1 MSILIKNGRIITATD
16 DYTADIFIEGETI
29 SAIGKNLKV
38 TAETTIDAAGKLVI
52 PGGID
57 PHVHLEM
64 PFMGAF
70 SSDNYE
76 TGTLAAL
83 HGGTTTVIDF
93 VIQSQGKSLFDALHE
108 WQGRATGNTYGDYAF
123 HMAVT
128 DFNPETQL
136 EIKDLIE
143 KEGISSFKTFMAYKG
158 ALMIDD
164 RQMVGLMNE
173 VKKYG
178 GIVTVHA
185 TNGDIIDYLVSK
197 NKAAGNLSPLYH
209 YLSQPE
215 ITESEATGRFIDM
228 AYQTGSKSYIVHMTS
243 EGGLNKVRDAQK
255 RNQHVFVETCIQYLV
270 LDASVYDRGFESAK
284 WVMSPPIREI
294 KDQTALWAA
303 INQGVVQTLATDH
316 CPFMWDDKRKG
327 EHDFTKIP
335 NGAPGIEHRME
346 LIFSEGVKKGKINL
360 NKMVDIA
367 STSSAKI
374 FGMFPKKGT
383 IAVGSDADIVI
394 FDTEKKHILSA
405 STHHHHCDYS
415 AYEGHEVTGKAE
427 TVLLRGKIAIDS
439 GNVKIGKGYG
449 EFIKRSTMKDV
460 L

>member
-1 MSILIKNGRIITATD
+1 MSILIKNAHIITATD
-16 DYTADIFIEGETI
+16 DYTADIFIDGEVVA
-29 SAIGKNLKV
+29 AIGRNLDYRADTV
-38 TAETTIDAAGKLVI
+38 IDAAGKLVI

-76 TGTLAAL
+76 TGSLAAL

-93 VIQSQGKSLFDALHE
+93 VIQTKGKTLYDALRE
-108 WQGRATGNTYGDYAF
+108 WQSRANGNLCCDYAF

-128 DFNPETQL
+128 DFNPVTQQ
-136 EIKDLIE
+136 EIRDLIE
-143 KEGISSFKTFMAYKG
+143 KEGIISFKTFMAYKG
-158 ALMIDD
+158 SLMIDD

-178 GIVTVHA
+178 GMVTTHA
-185 TNGDIIDYLVSK
+185 TNGDIIDHLVEK
-197 NKAAGNLSPLYH
+197 NRAAGNLSPLFH

-228 AYQTGSKSYIVHMTS
+228 AWQTGAEAYIVHMTA
-243 EGGLNKVRDAQK
+243 EGALNKVRDAQK
-255 RNQHVFVETCIQYLV
+255 RNQHVWVETCIQYLV
-270 LDASVYDRGFESAK
+270 LDASVYDRGFDSAR
-284 WVMSPPIREI
+284 WVMSPPIREK
-294 KDQTALWAA
+294 KDQLALWSG
-303 INQGVVQTLATDH
+303 IGQGIVHTLATDH
-316 CPFMWDDKRKG
+316 CPFMWEDKKKG
-327 EHDFTKIP
+327 LYDFSKIP

-346 LIFSEGVKKGKINL
+346 LIFSEGVKKGRISA
-360 NKMVDIA
+360 NKMVEIA
-367 STSSAKI
+367 CTAPAKI

-383 IAVGSDADIVI
+383 IAVGSDADLVI
-394 FDTEKKHILSA
+394 FDPEKRHVISA

-427 TVLLRGKIAIDS
+427 TVILRGQVAIEH
-439 GNVKIGKGYG
+439 GEARIPKGYG
-449 EFIKRSTMKDV
+449 AYIHRKRG
-460 L
+460 